1 VLIGRLLDSRPTL
14 FQTTEGKVHLIAD
27 IVEDVTGMSLFPSDE
42 VMALL
47 DADSHRYTPDKV
59 LLSPEKFAVSASSL
73 KEQTARKWID
83 QLYWGCL
90 NHGSL
95 VLQELIITGLV
106 FLWHIVQLS
115 YYRFFGV
122 FLHDRDVTL
131 ARLKESVIYLGVSPS
146 LYIYKLLSRKT
157 PQ

>member
-1 VLIGRLLDSRPTL
+1 
-14 FQTTEGKVHLIAD
+14 
-27 IVEDVTGMSLFPSDE
+27 
-42 VMALL
+42 MALL

-115 YYRFFGV
+115 YYRSSSTIE
-122 FLHDRDVTL
+122 TL
-131 ARLKESVIYLGVSPS
+131 LPASKNLLFTLVSPRRC
-146 LYIYKLLSRKT
+146 L
-157 PQ
+157 

>member
-1 VLIGRLLDSRPTL
+1 M
-14 FQTTEGKVHLIAD
+14 
-27 IVEDVTGMSLFPSDE
+27 EDVTGMSLFPSDE

-95 VLQELIITGLV
+95 DLQELIITGLV

-115 YYRFFGV
+115 YYRFFRV

-131 ARLKESVIYLGVSPS
+131 ARLKESVIHLGVSPS
-146 LYIYKLLSRKT
+146 LYICKLLSRKT